1 MKNKIDPSRTY
12 NKISPAESF
21 FPMNNNEIQTPIN
34 RFLVSQMTQ
43 KKNERIPKK
52 ERKWREKKKNK
63 KKQQQRSLKELEDHA
78 GMQSHIN

>member
-43 KKNERIPKK
+43 KKMKEYPKK
-52 ERKWREKKKNK
+52 RENGEKRRRKK